1 MKKEAAASCCGV
13 PPNETPRALNR
24 PFETFLNSMVRVP
37 VYDDSVGIIITNS
50 LPRNR
55 NVSGNVA
62 LLINLRYLA
71 RTTTRPHFLPSKLH
85 F

>member
-1 MKKEAAASCCGV
+1 
-13 PPNETPRALNR
+13 
-24 PFETFLNSMVRVP
+24 MVRVP

-71 RTTTRPHFLPSKLH
+71 RSNPRQGHIFCIPNKLFTNH
-85 F
+85 IIS

>member
-1 MKKEAAASCCGV
+1 
-13 PPNETPRALNR
+13 
-24 PFETFLNSMVRVP
+24 MVRVP

-71 RTTTRPHFLPSKLH
+71 RWQHTHYKATFFAFQFFIPPIT
-85 F
+85 

>member
-1 MKKEAAASCCGV
+1 
-13 PPNETPRALNR
+13 
-24 PFETFLNSMVRVP
+24 MVRVP

-71 RTTTRPHFLPSKLH
+71 RCIGTFIAFQYFIPPIT
-85 F
+85 